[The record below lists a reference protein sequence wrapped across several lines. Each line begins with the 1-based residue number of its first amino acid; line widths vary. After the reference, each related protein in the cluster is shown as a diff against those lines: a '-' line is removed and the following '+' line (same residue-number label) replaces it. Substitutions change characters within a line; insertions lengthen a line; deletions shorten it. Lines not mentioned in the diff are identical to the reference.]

1 MDRKGKKIQESD
13 LDEEMRQI
21 KRIELSYEKEQLTNE
36 INSLINTFDLDI
48 KDMQKEKYRLESD
61 LKNAEM
67 KLILYFEELILLK
80 SMEGRDHE
88 LTKRLAKCRQDK
100 GVILREIN
108 GISAKLRDKKVDID
122 KIKVREDDLMAK
134 FHELCP
140 EGSDKYDVIRAY
152 FEKVQK
158 IRKGKRAAAG
168 GGNQNA
174 DKDPNAEEDE
184 EEEPEE
190 EEPEEEE
197 DEDEENAIVGLPQ
210 EEYKIDEIDKL
221 REERTKMYNE
231 KQDILA
237 FINDLEVQRKRLEKQ
252 EERISMELEE
262 TEEEIHD
269 FQKEKMTKLNQL
281 DVSVVL
287 KIKQIQNLIQLN
299 PNIPA
304 EA

>member
-1 MDRKGKKIQESD
+1 MF
-13 LDEEMRQI
+13 
-21 KRIELSYEKEQLTNE
+21 EKEQLQNE
-36 INSLINTFDLDI
+36 INSLIQAFDDEI

-67 KLILYFEELILLK
+67 KLILYFEELILLR

-108 GISAKLRDKKVDID
+108 GISGKLKDKKVEID
-122 KIKVREDDLMAK
+122 KIKVREDDLMVK
-134 FHELCP
+134 FHEFCA
-140 EGSDKYDVIRAY
+140 EGSDKYDIIRAY

-158 IRKGKRAAAG
+158 IRKGKRAATA
-168 GGNQNA
+168 NA
-174 DKDPNAEEDE
+174 QTAEKVEGAEDE

-197 DEDEENAIVGLPQ
+197 EDEDEDNAIVGLPQ
-210 EEYKIDEIDKL
+210 EEYKIDDIDKL

-231 KQDILA
+231 KQDILV

-252 EERISMELEE
+252 EERISTELDE
-262 TEEEIHD
+262 TEEEIQD

-287 KIKQIQNLIQLN
+287 KIK
-299 PNIPA
+299 
-304 EA
+304 